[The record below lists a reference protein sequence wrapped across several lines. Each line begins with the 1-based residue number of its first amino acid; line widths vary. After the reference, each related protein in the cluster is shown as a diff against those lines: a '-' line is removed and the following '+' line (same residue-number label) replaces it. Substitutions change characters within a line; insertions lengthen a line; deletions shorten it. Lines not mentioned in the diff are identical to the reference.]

1 MVTQQNTQK
10 NQNNLFRKEA
20 LDKVASPEQ
29 LDQLIKVTSP
39 KRWFSLFALG
49 ALVISG
55 GAWSVLGEIPIVV
68 TGKGV
73 MVYPSQVATLQ
84 ASISG
89 RILELKLRAGDTVK
103 KGEVI
108 ATIDQTEL
116 RKQLQLN
123 KEKLTQLKIQDQT
136 ANTVQ
141 LQRNA
146 TEEAAIAQQRQTL
159 LQSLNTVQS
168 LTPVLRE
175 KGLEVIKKER
185 ENLRSRLANAR
196 KLQPTLK
203 QRWEERKKLFEQGA
217 VPKDTALSAEQEYIN
232 SQVQIDEAQSQLNQ
246 LDVKETD
253 AQNQYLQNLNQVN
266 AINAQLKALD
276 SRKETQK
283 EQDFTSTIN
292 RQKEIQETERVI
304 KQLELQLQKNS
315 QVISDYTGTVLEL
328 TAKPGQQLEPGL
340 GMGTVSTQQSGA
352 KLVNIVFLPESENKK
367 IKIGTPLQ
375 ITPSTV
381 KREEFGGI
389 EAKIT
394 KVSSFPVTQQ
404 GVANIIGNPDI
415 LPGVLDKGP
424 QIAVYTEPEI
434 DPSTPSGYK
443 WSSSNGPQFKVAP
456 GTTTSVRITVEKKKP
471 IEFVLPILKSLT
483 GN

>member
-1 MVTQQNTQK
+1 MVTQQNTEK

-68 TGKGV
+68 TGKGI

-84 ASISG
+84 TSSSG
-89 RILELKLRAGDTVK
+89 RISELKLRAGDTVK

-116 RKQLQLN
+116 RKQLQLS
-123 KEKLTQLKIQDQT
+123 KEKLTQLRIQDQT

-141 LQRNA
+141 VQR
-146 TEEAAIAQQRQTL
+146 TTVEETAIAQQRQTL
-159 LQSLNTVQS
+159 LQSLQTVES

-185 ENLRSRLANAR
+185 SNLRSRLATVR
-196 KLQPTLK
+196 ELQPTLQ
-203 QRWEERKKLFEQGA
+203 QRWEIREKLLEQGA
-217 VPKDTALSAEQEYIN
+217 VNKDTVLSAKQEYIN
-232 SQVQIDEAQSQLNQ
+232 SQAQIDEAESQLNQ
-246 LDVKETD
+246 LEVKETD
-253 AQNQYLQNLNQVN
+253 AQRQYLQNLNQVN
-266 AINAQLKALD
+266 EIKTQLKALD
-276 SRKETQK
+276 SRQETQK
-283 EQDFTSTIN
+283 EQDFTTATS
-292 RQKEIQETERVI
+292 RKKEIQETERLIV
-304 KQLELQLQKNS
+304 QLELQLQKNS
-315 QVISDYTGTVLEL
+315 QVVSDYTGTVLEL

-340 GMGTVSTQQSGA
+340 GIGTVSTQQSGA

-367 IKIGTPLQ
+367 IKVGTPLQ

-389 EAKIT
+389 EAKVT

-424 QIAVYTEPEI
+424 QIAVYTEPQI
-434 DPSTPSGYK
+434 DITPSGYK
-443 WSSSNGPQFKVAP
+443 WSSSSGPQFKVAP
-456 GTTTSVRITVEKKKP
+456 GTTTSVRITIEKKKP
-471 IEFVLPILKSLT
+471 IEFVLPILKSWT